1 MTQFLLGPAAKSDL
15 VEIWN
20 YSATE
25 VGDVDLADNIRA
37 EVLDGIPAAAR
48 TPDIGHPHRD
58 LANRGR

>member
-20 YSATE
+20 YYATE
-25 VGDVDLADNIRA
+25 VGDIDLADNMSA
-37 EVLDGIPAAAR
+37 EIFDGIRDAAR